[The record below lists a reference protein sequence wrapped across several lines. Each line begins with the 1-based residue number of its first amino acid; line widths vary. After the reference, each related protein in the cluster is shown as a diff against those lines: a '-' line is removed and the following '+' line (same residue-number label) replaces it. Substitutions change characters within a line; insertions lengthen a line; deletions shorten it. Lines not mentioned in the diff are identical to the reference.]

1 MPTSTQSDFR
11 DYLIREEHNCPNR
24 RVRNRMHGGGGG
36 RGCKV
41 PSRHGRLSV
50 EEFKWQPLLNHTN
63 PFLAFAG
70 CLELGRELVG
80 SARLKVFFPWRHSI
94 SRFRNGAKTLVRS
107 GNTTQ
112 FIGWQCVTA
121 SSSCNGMALTKH
133 LLFELASD
141 RWC

>member
-1 MPTSTQSDFR
+1 MKNG
-11 DYLIREEHNCPNR
+11 IRHDNQT
-24 RVRNRMHGGGGG
+24 
-36 RGCKV
+36 
-41 PSRHGRLSV
+41 RHGRLSV

-63 PFLAFAG
+63 PCLAFAG
-70 CLELGRELVG
+70 CLELGRELIG

-121 SSSCNGMALTKH
+121 SSSRNGMALTKH